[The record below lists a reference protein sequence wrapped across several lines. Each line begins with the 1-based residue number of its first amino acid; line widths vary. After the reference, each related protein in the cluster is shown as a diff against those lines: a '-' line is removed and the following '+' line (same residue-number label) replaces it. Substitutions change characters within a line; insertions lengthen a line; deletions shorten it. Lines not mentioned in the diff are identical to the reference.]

1 MIIKKVR
8 ACGFEYLFNGYKEA
22 AKIGKSGFGSNL
34 SNYLQHVM
42 LTIELEDLTTM
53 ELFYLKRMCGDVKI
67 LGKEYQNFV
76 SKEKREDVYQKVD
89 AILSIRNE
97 MLKDSDIDTK
107 VCDIDTILPVGCESY
122 HVIAFFKGDAIMG
135 VTGAVINEIFSEP
148 TELKTTDPK
157 TGKEEITRTFKAW
170 DEYKGDEAMENILAQ
185 AFCNKLYK
193 FMAGRM
199 KDIDLVTEFMTN
211 KEFYNYADAACN
223 IAHVNTP
230 FGQLNF
236 LGTDPEKLA
245 LQIDRIKASQESTPY
260 DFADETNITFILTT
274 SFHLFM
280 QIYMAGENDMWKVID
295 HENLKLVYLKPDI
308 NVNDPII
315 AKYQTRINAVIN
327 YLNAFKKDIN
337 EGDFDLGKFNFIM
350 NGTQIRYS
358 VQMSLNNIKKF
369 LDTDFSDEEV
379 VALKKD
385 IASYEQ
391 IVRSVIG

>member
-245 LQIDRIKASQESTPY
+245 LQVDRIKASQESTPY

>member
-22 AKIGKSGFGSNL
+22 AKIGKSGFGSGM
-34 SNYLQHVM
+34 SNYIQHVM
-42 LTIELEDLTTM
+42 LSIELEELTTM
-53 ELFYLKRMCGDVKI
+53 ELFYLKRMCSSVKI
-67 LGKEYQNFV
+67 LGKDYQNFV
-76 SKEKREDVYQKVD
+76 SKEKQPDVEQKV
-89 AILSIRNE
+89 ASILTIRDE
-97 MLKDSDIDTK
+97 MVKDDDINTNI
-107 VCDIDTILPVGCESY
+107 CDIDNILPVGCESY
-122 HVIAFFKGDAIMG
+122 HVMAFFKGDSIMS
-135 VTGAVINEIFSEP
+135 VTGGVVSEIFSEP
-148 TELKTTDPK
+148 IELKTTDPK
-157 TGKEEITRTFKAW
+157 TGKEEITHTYKTW
-170 DEYKGDEAMENILAQ
+170 DTYKGDEAMENVLAQ
-185 AFCNKLYK
+185 AFCNRLYK
-193 FMAGRM
+193 YMAGRM

-245 LQIDRIKASQESTPY
+245 LQIDRIKASQESSPY
-260 DFADETNITFILTT
+260 DFDDETNITFILTT

-280 QIYMAGENDMWKVID
+280 QIYMAGENDMWRVID
-295 HENLKLVYLKPDI
+295 HENLKLVYLREDI
-308 NVNDPII
+308 SLNDDII
-315 AKYQTRINAVIN
+315 TKYSARINAAVNYIN
-327 YLNAFKKDIN
+327 SFKKEIN

-358 VQMSLNNIKKF
+358 VQMSLSNIKKF
-369 LDTDFSDEEV
+369 LDTPFDNEET